1 MDGANCFT
9 TSACTLL
16 SYILCH
22 IQNAQVNHFSLLY
35 KFPTDMKIGVCYSD
49 RGLYW
54 HASHKKG
61 RKKCSDLLDQVNN
74 QGIQTHCYQ
83 RYQSCCVEL
92 IGPVGHLYFLYH
104 EFTVLNIS

>member
-35 KFPTDMKIGVCYSD
+35 NFPADMKIGVCYSH
-49 RGLYW
+49 RGLDW

-61 RKKCSDLLDQVNN
+61 RKKMQLFIAPHQQLRDSNPSISED
-74 QGIQTHCYQ
+74 
-83 RYQSCCVEL
+83 SE
-92 IGPVGHLYFLYH
+92 
-104 EFTVLNIS
+104 VL